1 MTLERAAIDHDIGGR
16 LRRAREQRGLSLRD
30 AARETKLSVAVLQA
44 IERNDFARLPGGMF
58 RKAYVR
64 TLAGVA
70 GLDPDE
76 MAAEYCEQFEPRPDP
91 SAAPAQDAALHQALL
106 RQVRPSRRRSIVT
119 LAALAVLAIG
129 WFRLQP
135 EPVTPPPLLDAAT
148 ELVAVPMPPTVA
160 MTLAADSSPDPTP
173 RAIAARATDVPLRI
187 ELVATGWCW
196 VAAEADGARVIYRL
210 VEPGERVVVEGESLI
225 SLRLG
230 DAGSVTLSINDG
242 ASRSVGGAGEVVEL
256 EVTPDNVDG
265 LRAAA
270 VETEV

>member
-1 MTLERAAIDHDIGGR
+1 
-16 LRRAREQRGLSLRD
+16 
-30 AARETKLSVAVLQA
+30 VLQA

-58 RKAYVR
+58 RKSYVR
-64 TLAGVA
+64 TLAGLV

-76 MAAEYCEQFEPRPDP
+76 MAADYCARFEPPSDP
-91 SAAPAQDAALHQALL
+91 SRVPDQDAALHEALL
-106 RQVRPSRRRSIVT
+106 RQVKPSGRRSILT

-135 EPVTPPPLLDAAT
+135 EPVTPPPLRDTAT

-160 MTLAADSSPDPTP
+160 MTLAADSSPDPSP
-173 RAIAARATDVPLRI
+173 RPIAARATDVPLRI
-187 ELVATGWCW
+187 ELVASGWCW

-242 ASRSVGGAGEVVEL
+242 PGRSLGGDGEVVEL

-270 VETEV
+270 VETGV